1 MTASSSPVVL
11 VVDDEPDQQLAYA
24 VLMEERGLEVTVC
37 QPQDVTEEHL
47 RKSDVIAIDQ
57 VFKWQN
63 LSHPTNLA
71 YWPCDGLA
79 FAGVLSRH
87 LVRLHTTASVVLRTG
102 AINELGG
109 SLPLAARV
117 PLLSSQNGVDWILEK
132 GTTDTADNLYQLAH
146 ATAALTPFTTP
157 EGRRDWNEGADWLQ
171 VPDEP
176 WAESAL
182 AEIQVCRPPEHVVAQ
197 YTAGSAWLRW
207 FAHRILPYPSFLVSD
222 LRAATLLRVTIAQF
236 HSLVDDDQS
245 PLGQLIRSCR
255 YRGHLA
261 GLAEPRWWRAG
272 IESIVDDLLMAADQ
286 SLDISDALAL
296 EYSRLHG
303 SPVRTLPHEQPV
315 VTINSDYFDSG
326 IAEFR
331 ECVRLAPDSWPVV
344 ADEPYAKQHDV
355 DHEGDLASMV
365 SRGDRG
371 RLHSPEVR

>member
-1 MTASSSPVVL
+1 MKASSSPVVL
-11 VVDDEPDQQLAYA
+11 VVDDEPDQQLGYA
-24 VLMEERGLEVTVC
+24 VVMEERGLEVTVC
-37 QPQDVTEEHL
+37 QPQDVTEDHL

-57 VFKWQN
+57 VFKWQD

-87 LVRLHTTASVVLRTG
+87 LVRLGTTASVVLRTG

-146 ATAALTPFTTP
+146 ATAALSPFTTQ
-157 EGRRDWNEGADWLQ
+157 EGRRDWNEGANWLQ
-171 VPDEP
+171 VPEES

-222 LRAATLLRVTIAQF
+222 LRAATLLRLTIAQF
-236 HSLVDDDQS
+236 HDLVDNAQS
-245 PLGQLIRSCR
+245 PLGQLIRNCR
-255 YRGHLA
+255 YHGHLA

-286 SLDISDALAL
+286 TLDVGDALAV
-296 EYSRLHG
+296 EYSRLHE
-303 SPVRTLPHEQPV
+303 SSVQTLPHEQPV
-315 VTINSDYFDSG
+315 VTINADYFDSG
-326 IAEFR
+326 VAEFR

-344 ADEPYAKQHDV
+344 ADEPYAKQEDV
-355 DHEGDLASMV
+355 DNEDWLASMV